1 MLSRVLSRSDEFVP
15 SSASFLPGFG
25 SKVDE
30 AVSREPSDSPGS
42 TSGSP
47 RLIAAKYSS
56 GLFFQVKALPTPAA
70 AGLEAVAELWD
81 VPDRQVVIFPFSAT
95 SSLAVTDWRLA
106 WPRRFPPT
114 ASLIRPKP
122 DRASLIFPATLLKTV
137 FLSASRSLGLS
148 ATLVAEPGGN
158 AEYTAEPSSFLLIS
172 NSSSAG
178 RDCAS
183 HVLVV
188 VWVFGWWSTGLPVPE
203 PLGPLPVCEV
213 DKSVDIEGFDIR
225 KPTLVLARDH
235 IHDNLSPLSANFSH
249 CRLDSF
255 LHTPPLPSSRF
266 SRCGMEPEQ
275 SLTIQSPRLF
285 QSMLLLKVGNSALGV
300 FDVEDVLGHRGAVPV
315 KPSSYGRWPQDTV
328 RRLKIVVLCAH
339 FSPPVTNSRLGHIA
353 EESVD
358 VLVVQ
363 LLEHVQRDLAQLDE
377 LCHRLEEG
385 YSVAGPVLVDD
396 EKVSVLPHIAIGNWN
411 DRESGRKAAQVRNQQ
426 FSEIGVLWSGM
437 VLSRRPECF
446 VFWDGDYTDDD

>member
-1 MLSRVLSRSDEFVP
+1 MSSMSWLRCPASSARAPKHSMSPVVSIMSTISSHVRTACSASANDIRRAHRFSFVTCLYDRSEIPQLCRRDTNKCLPSDLRSISRGPWRSFSSSTERTRNDVPGSASLRISLPMLSRVLSRSDEFVP

-178 RDCAS
+178 RDC
-183 HVLVV
+183 V
-188 VWVFGWWSTGLPVPE
+188 
-203 PLGPLPVCEV
+203 
-213 DKSVDIEGFDIR
+213 
-225 KPTLVLARDH
+225 
-235 IHDNLSPLSANFSH
+235 
-249 CRLDSF
+249 RL
-255 LHTPPLPSSRF
+255 T
-266 SRCGMEPEQ
+266 
-275 SLTIQSPRLF
+275 
-285 QSMLLLKVGNSALGV
+285 A
-300 FDVEDVLGHRGAVPV
+300 
-315 KPSSYGRWPQDTV
+315 
-328 RRLKIVVLCAH
+328 
-339 FSPPVTNSRLGHIA
+339 
-353 EESVD
+353 
-358 VLVVQ
+358 
-363 LLEHVQRDLAQLDE
+363 
-377 LCHRLEEG
+377 
-385 YSVAGPVLVDD
+385 
-396 EKVSVLPHIAIGNWN
+396 
-411 DRESGRKAAQVRNQQ
+411 
-426 FSEIGVLWSGM
+426 
-437 VLSRRPECF
+437 
-446 VFWDGDYTDDD
+446 